1 MAEGVSREAVITC
14 GEMTAFERR
23 SGEDGLAKISVGV
36 EEPNETFDLNVIE
49 LAGEVRNGIVP
60 ADQAVRDHVETS
72 LHLFGDDITGDIV
85 LYVEEVGGG
94 AVASVESGDRS
105 PQDLQP
111 GGVADP
117 RVAARAG
124 KVEAGRGAHWETL
137 PGADSRC
144 GGGKFTEARKPARLK
159 AAATEA

>member
-94 AVASVESGDRS
+94 AGASVECGARS
-105 PQDLQP
+105 PEELQL

-117 RVAARAG
+117 RVAARAR
-124 KVEAGRGAHWETL
+124 KI
-137 PGADSRC
+137 
-144 GGGKFTEARKPARLK
+144 EARN
-159 AAATEA
+159 AAHRQPLAGAAWIGS